1 MLRADL
7 EPAFP
12 SIFVLARRVHQM
24 NRRGGE
30 VHVGVPERVAYLEGQ
45 VTEVAKSIDAL
56 RTQMAAS
63 EERIDRR
70 LVGLDGRLTAFEERM
85 DRRFD
90 SVDAKLSRQFTWLIG
105 LFIMTM
111 TAIVGTFLAR

>member
-1 MLRADL
+1 
-7 EPAFP
+7 
-12 SIFVLARRVHQM
+12 
-24 NRRGGE
+24 
-30 VHVGVPERVAYLEGQ
+30 VGVAVQERVAYLEGQ

-56 RTQMAAS
+56 RTQIAVTD
-63 EERIDRR
+63 ERVDRR
-70 LVGLDGRLTAFEERM
+70 FTGLESRLAAFEERV

-90 SVDAKLSRQFTWLIG
+90 VLDSKLSRLFTWLVG